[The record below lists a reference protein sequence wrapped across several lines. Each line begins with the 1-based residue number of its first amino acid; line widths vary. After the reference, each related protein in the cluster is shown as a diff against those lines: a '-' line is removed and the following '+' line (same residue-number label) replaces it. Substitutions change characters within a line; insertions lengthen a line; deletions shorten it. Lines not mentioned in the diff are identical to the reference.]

1 MQTFTVFV
9 DVTCFVEGYDQAP
22 GMWMSSR
29 PRFLCL
35 VLLLFFREQRINDN
49 TLMQANNDNPV
60 LNNPYEEPQYYYDT
74 DMNGNIDY
82 ATVINGR
89 RPFGY
94 DVNIV
99 PKKRGDQ
106 TIFSQEDFISVDPN
120 AEFINGIRKEV
131 KEWRES
137 GYPKASRITKELLDF
152 WFNNK

>member
-1 MQTFTVFV
+1 MS
-9 DVTCFVEGYDQAP
+9 VETSQ
-22 GMWMSSR
+22 SFIQS
-29 PRFLCL
+29 
-35 VLLLFFREQRINDN
+35 
-49 TLMQANNDNPV
+49 DNPV
-60 LNNPYEEPQYYYDT
+60 LNNPYEEPKYYYDT

-99 PKKRGDQ
+99 PNKRVGQ
-106 TIFSQEDFISVDPN
+106 AIFSQEDFASGDPN

-131 KEWRES
+131 KEWRKA

-152 WFNNK
+152 WFNSKPPSFLLSA

>member
-1 MQTFTVFV
+1 
-9 DVTCFVEGYDQAP
+9 
-22 GMWMSSR
+22 
-29 PRFLCL
+29 
-35 VLLLFFREQRINDN
+35 
-49 TLMQANNDNPV
+49 MQANNDNPV
-60 LNNPYEEPQYYYDT
+60 LNNPYEEPRYYYDT

-82 ATVINGR
+82 ETVINGR

-106 TIFSQEDFISVDPN
+106 TIFSQNDFISVDPN

-131 KEWRES
+131 KAWREA

-152 WFNNK
+152 WFNNRERRAISVCSFVSARR

>member
-1 MQTFTVFV
+1 MTKHLECGWVIV
-9 DVTCFVEGYDQAP
+9 HV
-22 GMWMSSR
+22 S
-29 PRFLCL
+29 LCL

-99 PKKRGDQ
+99 PKKRGEKTLYQ
-106 TIFSQEDFISVDPN
+106 LIPMPSLSMASV
-120 AEFINGIRKEV
+120 R
-131 KEWRES
+131 R
-137 GYPKASRITKELLDF
+137 
-152 WFNNK
+152 